1 MKRTT
6 STWEHNGYTLR
17 PARKE
22 DAENYYRAG
31 FERLDP
37 ELARLTG
44 SKERYS
50 RDEVISFFLACLD
63 DPDRRDFLLVDPAGR
78 IAGECVINEID
89 WDARCANFRIG
100 IFRPEDR
107 GQGLGTWAVRVTRDI
122 AFEALGLH
130 RLALNVFS
138 FNPRARRAY
147 LAAGFRE
154 EGVCRDAVRDG
165 DGYGD
170 DILMA
175 ILEAEW
181 RAVKTREAHLDS

>member
-1 MKRTT
+1 M
-6 STWEHNGYTLR
+6 
-17 PARKE
+17 
-22 DAENYYRAG
+22 
-31 FERLDP
+31 
-37 ELARLTG
+37 
-44 SKERYS
+44 
-50 RDEVISFFLACLD
+50 
-63 DPDRRDFLLVDPAGR
+63 
-78 IAGECVINEID
+78 
-89 WDARCANFRIG
+89 
-100 IFRPEDR
+100 
-107 GQGLGTWAVRVTRDI
+107 
-122 AFEALGLH
+122 
-130 RLALNVFS
+130 FS